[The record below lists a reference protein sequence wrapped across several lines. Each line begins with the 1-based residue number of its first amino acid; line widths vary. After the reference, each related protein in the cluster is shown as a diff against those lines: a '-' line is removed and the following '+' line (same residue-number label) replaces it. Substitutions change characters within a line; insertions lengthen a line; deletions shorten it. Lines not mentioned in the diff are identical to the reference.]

1 MNVVQGAA
9 IAWLRLHSR
18 IIICHCDGKTI
29 TQVKSEQPCSNK
41 RQALSQ
47 LKRIK
52 WNLDFR
58 SDNQHHFW
66 KTIDSNDIT
75 FCAGPAGCGKTF
87 LSVYYA
93 LQMLAQ
99 KKYESIILTKPLVEA
114 GGEKLGFLPG
124 DVDEKTEPFM
134 MSFYYNMEQIIGKQR
149 LDVLKKAGV
158 VQVIPLAYMR
168 GLTLTDS
175 IVVLD
180 EAQNA
185 TPSQIKTF
193 VTRIGQGS
201 KYIINGD
208 LMQSDIKNENG
219 LEDAI
224 KRFTGLRRVGFS
236 QFDLSDVV
244 RHPIVADMLERYQDD
259 YDIGILSAEE
269 TLSMWI
275 ERQTYDEPT
284 IKNRYFYN
292 LRN

>member
-1 MNVVQGAA
+1 MAKARV
-9 IAWLRLHSR
+9 
-18 IIICHCDGKTI
+18 KTI
-29 TQVKSEQPCSNK
+29 TQVKSDQLCQNK

-47 LKRIK
+47 IKRIK
-52 WNLDFR
+52 WNIDFR

-66 KTIDSNDIT
+66 KTIDANDVT

-87 LSVYYA
+87 ISVYYA

-99 KKYESIILTKPLVEA
+99 KKFESIILTKPLVEA

-149 LDVLKKAGV
+149 LDVLRSSGV
-158 VQVIPLAYMR
+158 VTVIPLAYMR
-168 GLTLTDS
+168 GLTLTNS

-185 TPSQIKTF
+185 TPAQLKTF
-193 VTRIGQGS
+193 LTRIGSGS
-201 KYIINGD
+201 KYIVNGD
-208 LMQSDIKNENG
+208 LMQSDIRKANG

-224 KRFTGLRRVGFS
+224 RRFTGLRRVGFS

-244 RHPIVADMLERYQDD
+244 RHPIVAELLDRYQDD
-259 YDIGILSAEE
+259 YELGALSAEE

-275 ERQTYDEPT
+275 EKQEYDEPHVS
-284 IKNRYFYN
+284 NRYFYN
-292 LRN
+292 MRN

>member
-1 MNVVQGAA
+1 MDKSKVRTV
-9 IAWLRLHSR
+9 
-18 IIICHCDGKTI
+18 
-29 TQVKSEQPCSNK
+29 TQVKADQPCENK

-47 LKRIK
+47 IKRID
-52 WNLDFR
+52 WSELEFR
-58 SDNQHHFW
+58 TPNQ
-66 KTIDSNDIT
+66 KTFYNTISRNDVT
-75 FCAGPAGCGKTF
+75 FSIGPAGCGKTY
-87 LSVYYA
+87 LATHYA
-93 LQMLAQ
+93 LKNLA
-99 KKYESIILTKPLVEA
+99 KGKYNKLVITKPLVEVD
-114 GGEKLGFLPG
+114 GERMGYLPG
-124 DVDEKTEPFM
+124 DIDEKTMPYM
-134 MSFYYNMEQIIGKQR
+134 MSLYYNMEQIIGKQR
-149 LDVLKKAGV
+149 LDVLKNSGG

-185 TPSQIKTF
+185 TPAQIKTF

-208 LMQSDIKNENG
+208 LMQSDIRSENG

-224 KRFTGLRRVGFS
+224 KRFTGIRRVGFS

-244 RHPIVADMLERYQDD
+244 RHPIVAEMLERYQDD
-259 YDIGILSAEE
+259 YDIGVLSAEE

-275 ERQTYDEPT
+275 QRQTYDEPKT
-284 IKNRYFYN
+284 KNRYFYN

>member
-1 MNVVQGAA
+1 MDKSKVRTV
-9 IAWLRLHSR
+9 
-18 IIICHCDGKTI
+18 
-29 TQVKSEQPCSNK
+29 TQVKADQPCENK

-47 LKRIK
+47 IKRID
-52 WNLDFR
+52 WSELEFR
-58 SDNQHHFW
+58 TPNQ
-66 KTIDSNDIT
+66 KTFYNTISRNDVT
-75 FCAGPAGCGKTF
+75 FSIGPAGCGKTY
-87 LSVYYA
+87 LATHYA
-93 LQMLAQ
+93 LKNLARG
-99 KKYESIILTKPLVEA
+99 KYSKLVITKPLVEVD
-114 GGEKLGFLPG
+114 GERMGYLPG
-124 DVDEKTEPFM
+124 DIDEKTMPYM
-134 MSFYYNMEQIIGKQR
+134 MSLYYNMEQIIGKQR

-185 TPSQIKTF
+185 TPAQIKTF

-208 LMQSDIKNENG
+208 LMQSDIRNENG

-224 KRFTGLRRVGFS
+224 KRFTGIRRVGFS

-244 RHPIVADMLERYQDD
+244 RHPIVAEMLERYQDD
-259 YDIGILSAEE
+259 YDIGVLSAEE

-275 ERQTYDEPT
+275 ERQTYDEPKT
-284 IKNRYFYN
+284 KNKYFYN

>member
-1 MNVVQGAA
+1 MDKSKVRTV
-9 IAWLRLHSR
+9 
-18 IIICHCDGKTI
+18 
-29 TQVKSEQPCSNK
+29 TQVKADQPCENK

-47 LKRIK
+47 IKRID
-52 WNLDFR
+52 WSELEFR
-58 SDNQHHFW
+58 TPNQ
-66 KTIDSNDIT
+66 KTFYNTISRNDVT
-75 FCAGPAGCGKTF
+75 FSIGPAGCGKTY
-87 LSVYYA
+87 LATHYA
-93 LQMLAQ
+93 LKNLA
-99 KKYESIILTKPLVEA
+99 KGKYNKLVITKPLVEVD
-114 GGEKLGFLPG
+114 GERMGYLPG
-124 DVDEKTEPFM
+124 DIDEKTMPYM
-134 MSFYYNMEQIIGKQR
+134 MSLYYNMEQIIGKQR

-185 TPSQIKTF
+185 TPAQIKTF

-208 LMQSDIKNENG
+208 LMQSDIRSENG

-224 KRFTGLRRVGFS
+224 KRFTGIRRVGFS
-236 QFDLSDVV
+236 QFDLNDVV
-244 RHPIVADMLERYQDD
+244 RHPIVAEMLVRYQDD
-259 YDIGILSAEE
+259 YDIGVLSAEE

-275 ERQTYDEPT
+275 QRQTYDEPKT
-284 IKNRYFYN
+284 KNRYFYN

>member
-1 MNVVQGAA
+1 MDKSKV
-9 IAWLRLHSR
+9 
-18 IIICHCDGKTI
+18 KTV
-29 TQVKSEQPCSNK
+29 TQIKSNQPCENK

-47 LKRIK
+47 IKRID
-52 WNLDFR
+52 WTALEFR
-58 SDNQHHFW
+58 TPNQ
-66 KTIDSNDIT
+66 KTFYRTIGRNDVT
-75 FCAGPAGCGKTF
+75 FSIGPAGCGKTY
-87 LSVYYA
+87 LATHYA
-93 LQMLAQ
+93 LKNLAQ
-99 KKYESIILTKPLVEA
+99 GKYDKLVITKPLVEVD
-114 GGEKLGFLPG
+114 GEKMGYLPG
-124 DVDEKTEPFM
+124 DIDEKTAPYM
-134 MSFYYNMEQIIGKQR
+134 MSLYYNMEQIIGKQR

-175 IVVLD
+175 VVILD